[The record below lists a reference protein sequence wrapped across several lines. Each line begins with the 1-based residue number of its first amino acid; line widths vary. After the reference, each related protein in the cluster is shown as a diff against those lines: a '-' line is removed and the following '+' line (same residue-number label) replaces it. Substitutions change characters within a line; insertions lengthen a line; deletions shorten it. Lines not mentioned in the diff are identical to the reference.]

1 MLSYLPQIL
10 GEVAQS
16 CPTVCDPWTVAHQ
29 ASPSM
34 GFSRQEYWSGLPFLD
49 PHKSWWLPLSQPLS
63 LCPQPWVLAHVIP
76 SDGCPVLQEPQGLGS
91 MAGGRWH
98 PTRPPYPTGHSR
110 DLCTHPHPRP
120 GRQRI
125 QTVFV
130 QCLWSGGSAERSQA
144 GIGWSGRRGV
154 LFRKGGACFPIGNQR
169 GPFNDVPPHQ
179 KFPVMRMTQ
188 ASMLD

>member
-1 MLSYLPQIL
+1 MGLK
-10 GEVAQS
+10 VKVKVKS
-16 CPTVCDPWTVAHQ
+16 CPTLCDPWTVAHQ

-110 DLCTHPHPRP
+110 DLHLCKRAYLSQQGWQPTPVFLPREFY
-120 GRQRI
+120 GQRS
-125 QTVFV
+125 
-130 QCLWSGGSAERSQA
+130 LMGYSSWSHKE
-144 GIGWSGRRGV
+144 SGTTEQLTLSFYV
-154 LFRKGGACFPIGNQR
+154 ISC
-169 GPFNDVPPHQ
+169 
-179 KFPVMRMTQ
+179 
-188 ASMLD
+188 